1 MTGLTIVTN
10 SARRLSCVITTILG
24 QLDYVHIAHK
34 YIDFL
39 EVALY
44 LTNNPP
50 HHHYPPHPHYII
62 LLVLNIPLILII
74 LSKCGGQRELA
85 QSQQMR
91 WTVRTRTKS
100 AYAVD
105 CENSV
110 YVVDSE
116 N

>member
-1 MTGLTIVTN
+1 M
-10 SARRLSCVITTILG
+10 ARE
-24 QLDYVHIAHK
+24 

-44 LTNNPP
+44 LTNPP

-62 LLVLNIPLILII
+62 LLLLNIPLILII

-85 QSQQMR
+85 QRQHMR
-91 WTVRTRTKS
+91 
-100 AYAVD
+100 
-105 CENSV
+105 
-110 YVVDSE
+110 VDSE